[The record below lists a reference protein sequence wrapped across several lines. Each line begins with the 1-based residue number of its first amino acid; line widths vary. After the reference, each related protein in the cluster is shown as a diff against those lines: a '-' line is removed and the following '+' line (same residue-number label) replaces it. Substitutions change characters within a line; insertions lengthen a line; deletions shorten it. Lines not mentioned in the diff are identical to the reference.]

1 MIDWLGAGLVVAG
14 TVFFVAGTT
23 GLLRFPDV
31 YSRLHALSK
40 ADNLGLGLLVIGL
53 ALGAGSL
60 LDVVHLLVI
69 WLLVLVSS
77 ATTAHVI
84 ARRALQSGISPWTRS
99 ACCWR
104 SLCIG
109 RIGKTKMGRGGLW
122 KNCMRSSAG

>member
-1 MIDWLGAGLVVAG
+1 MPIADWLSAGFVGAG
-14 TVFFVAGTT
+14 TIFFVAGTV

-53 ALGAGSL
+53 AVGAESL

-84 ARRALQSGISPWTRS
+84 ARRALQRGLSPWTRS
-99 ACCWR
+99 QR
-104 SLCIG
+104 
-109 RIGKTKMGRGGLW
+109 
-122 KNCMRSSAG
+122 

>member
-1 MIDWLGAGLVVAG
+1 MAITDWLSAGFIAAG
-14 TVFFVAGTT
+14 TIFFVAGTV

-31 YSRLHALSK
+31 YARLHALSK

-53 ALGAGSL
+53 AVGAESL

-84 ARRALQSGISPWTRS
+84 ARRALQRGISPWTRS
-99 ACCWR
+99 QR
-104 SLCIG
+104 
-109 RIGKTKMGRGGLW
+109 
-122 KNCMRSSAG
+122 

>member
-1 MIDWLGAGLVVAG
+1 MPIADWLSAGFVAAG
-14 TVFFVAGTT
+14 TIFFVAGTV

-53 ALGAGSL
+53 AVGAESL

-84 ARRALQSGISPWTRS
+84 ARRALQRGLSPWTRS
-99 ACCWR
+99 QR
-104 SLCIG
+104 
-109 RIGKTKMGRGGLW
+109 
-122 KNCMRSSAG
+122 